1 MTVMTM
7 KPPTKSKTTHRA
19 SRLSGASSAI
29 GWRVL
34 AAVCAVLLWWI
45 VAETVAAGV
54 IPTPGA
60 AAVRLGEIVTGEG
73 FLSTVMLTLRRVAL
87 GMLVTVVIAVVVGIS
102 MGRSS
107 RFDMLLD
114 SWILIGR
121 SVPALV
127 WALVAVMVVGL
138 NAWTPIVAV
147 ALTASPLVVLTIRES
162 AKALDPELFRM
173 AHVFKAG
180 VGLQFTRILIP
191 ALMPSIVAG
200 TKLGLT
206 LAWQVVVISELF
218 GLGSGVGYEIHE
230 AFSDFDIETVL
241 AWTVAFAGIVAAIE
255 YGLIGTV
262 QRRLNRWR
270 PSGRSVQS

>member
-7 KPPTKSKTTHRA
+7 KPPADTTSTRRA
-19 SRLSGASSAI
+19 ARLSGASGAI

-34 AAVCAVLLWWI
+34 AAVTAVLVWWI

-54 IPTPGA
+54 IPTPGE
-60 AAVRLGEIVTGEG
+60 AAVRLGEIVTGDG
-73 FLSTVMLTLRRVAL
+73 FIGTVMITLRRVAL
-87 GMLVTVVIAVVVGIS
+87 GMLVTGAIAVVVGIS
-102 MGRSS
+102 MGRNS
-107 RFDMLLD
+107 RIDMLLD

-162 AKALDPELFRM
+162 AKALDPQLFRM

-180 VGLQFTRILIP
+180 VGLQFARILVP

>member
-7 KPPTKSKTTHRA
+7 KPPADTTSTRRA
-19 SRLSGASSAI
+19 ARLSGASGAI

-34 AAVCAVLLWWI
+34 AAVTAVLVWWI

-54 IPTPGA
+54 IPTPGE
-60 AAVRLGEIVTGEG
+60 AAVRLGEIVTGDG
-73 FLSTVMLTLRRVAL
+73 FIGTVMITLRRVAL
-87 GMLVTVVIAVVVGIS
+87 GMLVTVAIAVVVGIS
-102 MGRSS
+102 MGRNS
-107 RFDMLLD
+107 RIDMLLD

-162 AKALDPELFRM
+162 AKALDPQLFRM

-180 VGLQFTRILIP
+180 VGLQFARILVP

>member
-7 KPPTKSKTTHRA
+7 KPPAETTSTRRA
-19 SRLSGASSAI
+19 ARLSGASGAI

-34 AAVCAVLLWWI
+34 AAVTAVLVWWI

-54 IPTPGA
+54 IPTPGE
-60 AAVRLGEIVTGEG
+60 AAVRLGEIVTGDG
-73 FLSTVMLTLRRVAL
+73 FIGTVMITLRRVAL
-87 GMLVTVVIAVVVGIS
+87 GMLVTVAIAVVVGIS
-102 MGRSS
+102 MGRNS
-107 RFDMLLD
+107 RIDMLLD

-162 AKALDPELFRM
+162 AKALDPQLFRM

-180 VGLQFTRILIP
+180 VGLQFARILVP

-241 AWTVAFAGIVAAIE
+241 AWTLAFAALMATIE
-255 YGLIGTV
+255 YGLIGTM

-270 PSGRSVQS
+270 PAGRSAQS

>member
-7 KPPTKSKTTHRA
+7 KPPADTTSTRRA
-19 SRLSGASSAI
+19 ARLSGASGAI

-34 AAVCAVLLWWI
+34 AAVTAVLVWWI

-54 IPTPGA
+54 IPTPGE
-60 AAVRLGEIVTGEG
+60 AAVRLGEIVTGDG
-73 FLSTVMLTLRRVAL
+73 FIGTVMITLRRVAL
-87 GMLVTVVIAVVVGIS
+87 GMLVTVAIAVVVGIS
-102 MGRSS
+102 MGRNS
-107 RFDMLLD
+107 RIDMLLD

-162 AKALDPELFRM
+162 AKALDPQLFRM

-180 VGLQFTRILIP
+180 VGLQFARILVP

-200 TKLGLT
+200 TKLALT

>member
-7 KPPTKSKTTHRA
+7 KPPAETTSTRRA
-19 SRLSGASSAI
+19 ARLSGASGAI

-34 AAVCAVLLWWI
+34 AAVCAVLVWWI
-45 VAETVAAGV
+45 VAGTAAAGV
-54 IPTPGA
+54 IPTPGETA
-60 AAVRLGEIVTGEG
+60 ARLGEIVTGDG
-73 FLSTVMLTLRRVAL
+73 FVATVMLTLRRVAL
-87 GMLVTVVIAVVVGIS
+87 GMLVTVAIAVVVGIS
-102 MGRSS
+102 MGRNS
-107 RFDMLLD
+107 RIDMLLD

-162 AKALDPELFRM
+162 AKALDPQLFRM

-180 VGLQFTRILIP
+180 MGLQFARILVP

-241 AWTVAFAGIVAAIE
+241 AWTLAFAALMATIE
-255 YGLIGTV
+255 YGLIGTM

-270 PSGRSVQS
+270 PAGRSAQS